1 MRLTEEQMIQS
12 RIEEAVSEALKEQME
27 RVIKKIYK
35 SYSYL
40 RSLCLFTQDDGE
52 LARGYDLA
60 MNEAL
65 SELVALKSELEG
77 EGLVLEHGCRHLSS
91 EFECEKWLLIN
102 GKCPSECI
110 YYDDGSR

>member
-40 RSLCLFTQDDGE
+40 RCLCLAAEDGSE
-52 LARGYDLA
+52 KAKGYDLA

-65 SELVALKSELEG
+65 SELVALKAELEG
-77 EGLVLEHGCRHLSS
+77 E
-91 EFECEKWLLIN
+91 N
-102 GKCPSECI
+102 G
-110 YYDDGSR
+110 